1 LTPSPSHGEEGK
13 TASWAGN
20 SPDMIH
26 AHYRALMSA
35 KDAAAFFQILPAGFK
50 AATKRGKIVEL
61 KAAEAK
67 PAAAAGARG
76 GGRL

>member
-1 LTPSPSHGEEGK
+1 
-13 TASWAGN
+13 
-20 SPDMIH
+20 
-26 AHYRALMSA
+26 
-35 KDAAAFFQILPAGFK
+35 LPAGFK